1 MPQAEYHSLHL
12 TIDIGNTRT
21 KLVAFA
27 NGQPIDSIA
36 LTDTDVPNGRTA
48 SAIAAAAAAL
58 ADRQNAQWEAIAWC
72 HTGAVP
78 EGFTRW
84 AEAAASRV
92 VQLTGLTPTS
102 LQMLYRTP
110 HTLGADRLAAALGA
124 ASLMP
129 DTHLLVIDVGTCITY
144 DVVEDGRAFLGGN
157 ISPGVQLRLQ
167 SLHHYT
173 AALPLVEAAGEQ
185 PLVGYNTETAIRSGV
200 IAGVRAEIL
209 GVIRNLSHHYPQLQ
223 VWLTGGEALGL
234 DKLDDH
240 PLQQDGYLVARGLES
255 LLTNTASLLH
265 NAYSR

>member
-78 EGFTRW
+78 EGFTQW
-84 AEAAASRV
+84 VEAAASRV
-92 VQLTGLTPTS
+92 VQLTGLTPTP

-124 ASLMP
+124 VSLMP

-209 GVIRNLSHHYPQLQ
+209 GVIRNLSHHYSQLQ

>member
-78 EGFTRW
+78 EGFTQW
-84 AEAAASRV
+84 VEAAASRV
-92 VQLTGLTPTS
+92 VQLTGLTPTP

-124 ASLMP
+124 VSLMP
-129 DTHLLVIDVGTCITY
+129 ETHLLVIDVGTCITY

-223 VWLTGGEALGL
+223 VWLTGGGALGL

>member
-1 MPQAEYHSLHL
+1 MPQAKCHPLHL
-12 TIDIGNTRT
+12 IIDIGNTRT

-27 NGQPIDSIA
+27 NGQPMDSIA
-36 LTDTDVPNGRTA
+36 LADTDVPDGRTA
-48 SAIAAAAAAL
+48 SAIAVAAAAL

-78 EGFTRW
+78 EGFTQW
-84 AEAAASRV
+84 AETAAAQV
-92 VQLTGLTPTS
+92 VQLTGLTPTP

-124 ASLMP
+124 VSLMP
-129 DTHLLVIDVGTCITY
+129 GTHLLVIDIGTCITY
-144 DVVEDGRAFLGGN
+144 DVIEDGRAFLGGN
-157 ISPGVQLRLQ
+157 ISPGVELRLQ

-173 AALPLVEAAGEQ
+173 AALPLVGAEGQQ

-209 GVIRNLSHHYPQLQ
+209 GIIRNLSHHYPQLQ
-223 VWLTGGEALGL
+223 VWLTGGKSLN
-234 DKLDDH
+234 LDD
-240 PLQQDGYLVARGLES
+240 LDGQPIHRDAYLVARGLES
-255 LLTNTASLLH
+255 LLTDTAPLLQ